1 MHYLGK
7 CDVILKKVLFNWLLP
22 ELINHACKSCI
33 PRSGDEGRK
42 INCFVIAVDRN
53 KSPFFVANEYKNKR
67 VKGLRWQD
75 GSYSQEHEIS
85 LDDFCNEEV
94 RITHYYGLSEITFD
108 SIYDF
113 SWNHISKY
121 VYIKIHLCNYIESK
135 YQSFFNKRKLITK
148 KRMELLRFMMDDQ
161 LSREHD
167 SIDLFE
173 LMTKLYSIRWVT
185 HPSGDELE
193 RKLQL
198 YLDSLVKSGDLTE
211 CDNLS
216 YKVNGNAL
224 ITIERYEEEERR
236 HIEAVKLQKKMVFL
250 TVVLAIIAVVQSGLV
265 KLPVFIDFTVH

>member
-1 MHYLGK
+1 
-7 CDVILKKVLFNWLLP
+7 
-22 ELINHACKSCI
+22 
-33 PRSGDEGRK
+33 
-42 INCFVIAVDRN
+42 
-53 KSPFFVANEYKNKR
+53 
-67 VKGLRWQD
+67 
-75 GSYSQEHEIS
+75 
-85 LDDFCNEEV
+85 
-94 RITHYYGLSEITFD
+94 
-108 SIYDF
+108 
-113 SWNHISKY
+113 
-121 VYIKIHLCNYIESK
+121 
-135 YQSFFNKRKLITK
+135 
-148 KRMELLRFMMDDQ
+148 MMDDQ

-265 KLPVFIDFTVH
+265 KLPVFMDFTVH

>member
-7 CDVILKKVLFNWLLP
+7 CDVIFKKVLFNWLLP
-22 ELINHACKSCI
+22 ELINHACNSCI
-33 PRSGDEGRK
+33 PRSGDEGRR

-53 KSPFFVANEYKNKR
+53 KSPFFVANEYKNKS

-75 GSYSQEHEIS
+75 GSYSQENEIS

-113 SWNHISKY
+113 SWNYISKY
-121 VYIKIHLCNYIESK
+121 VYTKIHLCNYIESK

-265 KLPVFIDFTVH
+265 KLPVFMDFTVH